1 MHLEK
6 TKAKYTDGSEV
17 KLLHDAFNSVCD
29 YRMTLAKQSL
39 SVWKEQCK
47 IGESKQMVNRKIE
60 SMDKQMYHPSN
71 EKTMKNQVR
80 TKRVLEN
87 KKMGLWEQ
95 QKNLHEERSEIDER
109 KNAIER
115 QMNELHKHI
124 QDMGDY
130 SKIHF

>member
-6 TKAKYTDGSEV
+6 TKAKYADGAEV
-17 KLLHDAFNSVCD
+17 KLLNDAFNSVCD
-29 YRMTLAKQSL
+29 YRMTLAEQSL

-47 IGESKQMVNRKIE
+47 IGESKQMVARKIE
-60 SMDKQMYHPSN
+60 SMKNQMYNNPS
-71 EKTMKNQVR
+71 TKNQNR
-80 TKRVLEN
+80 TKRVLED

-95 QKNLHEERSEIDER
+95 QKNLHEERSEIEER